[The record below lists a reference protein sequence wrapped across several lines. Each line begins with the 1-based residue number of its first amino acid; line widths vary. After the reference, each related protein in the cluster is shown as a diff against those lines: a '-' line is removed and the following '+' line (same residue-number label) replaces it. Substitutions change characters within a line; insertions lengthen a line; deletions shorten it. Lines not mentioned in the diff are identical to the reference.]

1 MKNNDTITFIGY
13 TIAGI
18 LLFGITFLLYKT
30 GNEWIAKRLC
40 LSGFTIFSWYNWY
53 MGCKEGRIR
62 PFTKKD
68 RPFGFLC
75 IKYTNLI
82 INILI
87 TIGVC
92 YYWIFV

>member
-1 MKNNDTITFIGY
+1 MKNEEIIKLVGLAL
-13 TIAGI
+13 AGI

-30 GNEWIAKRLC
+30 GNDWIAKRLF
-40 LSGFTIFSWYNWY
+40 LSGFTIFLWYNWY
-53 MGCKEGRIR
+53 MGCKEGRIS

-75 IKYTNLI
+75 IKHTNLI

-87 TIGVC
+87 TIGIC